1 MLERAG
7 TVVRMP
13 ALSNFTTTI
22 LDEISPKIAA

>member
-22 LDEISPKIAA
+22 LDEISPKIVA